1 MEAQDKWYIEQF
13 TAPAMMN
20 RNMVRLGNW
29 TFQRWKTGTGEIKSI
44 TYAEGW
50 RIMKEL
56 SCGLMEM
63 GFQKGD
69 RGALMCHTCPEWV
82 WADYSILCSGG
93 ITVCIYPSLSEA
105 EMCYIINDSGSSIL
119 YLQDE
124 ITLAKVI
131 KAWDKLPELKQVI
144 VMKDEYHSSDSRVM
158 SFGDLRKRGV
168 ELLARDRYVFE
179 KRWRSIELTDYMT
192 IVYTSGTTGTP
203 KGAVHT
209 HLSFNSA
216 ICRDLR
222 DAPHYRE
229 GDVLLS
235 FLPLSHTYERE
246 CGHGSA
252 MMAGVTIA
260 YTTPKDIVRDLQLFR
275 PHIFMSVPRIYE
287 RVYLAMKDMAS
298 KNSITSAIFNAA
310 MDTGRKVIAT
320 RADERGFIAM
330 DEFTD
335 LSEGVGFWLGFKYRL
350 FDALVFKKVRDRF
363 GGRIRCAFSAA
374 GSLPADLCKSF
385 MAMGFVILEG
395 YGLTETWNTINLNRP
410 GKILPGS
417 VGPVSSGVVARIAAD
432 GEWQVRG
439 ENLFVG
445 YWNKP
450 EDTAEAFTEDGYFKT
465 GDIVEEVGD
474 GYVKIVDRK
483 KGIMVL
489 DTGKNVPS
497 ARIESLFALSQYI
510 EMVVPIADDMKF
522 VSALVVPDF
531 DAFIKF
537 FKEKG
542 ISYDKSALE
551 FSQEGTAPV
560 CIKVGDDFVSNEKLK
575 ELIDADIK
583 KANLELEEYEQI
595 KKYHILNRKLMEQY
609 GEMTPTLKVKRKAVL
624 GTFKEQI
631 GNLYK

>member
-1 MEAQDKWYIEQF
+1 MEAHDKWYIEQF

-20 RNMVRLGNW
+20 RNAVRFGHRP
-29 TFQRWKTGTGEIKSI
+29 FQRWKTSSDEIKSI

-56 SCGLMEM
+56 SCGLMDM
-63 GFQKGD
+63 GFKKGD
-69 RGALMCHTCPEWV
+69 RGAVMCHTCPEWV

-93 ITVCIYPSLSEA
+93 ITVCIYPTLSES
-105 EMCYIINDSGSSIL
+105 EMSYIINDSGASIL
-119 YLQDE
+119 YLQDDA
-124 ITLAKVI
+124 TLAKVI
-131 KAWDKLPELKQVI
+131 KAWDKLPELKKVI
-144 VMKDEYHSSDSRVM
+144 VMKDGYTSSDSRVL
-158 SFGDLRKRGV
+158 SFGELRRRGV
-168 ELLARDRYVFE
+168 ALLARDRYGFE
-179 KRWRSIELTDYMT
+179 KRWRSVELTDYMT

-209 HLSFNSA
+209 HLSFNFA

-222 DAPHYRE
+222 DAPSYHE
-229 GDVLLS
+229 GDILLS

-260 YTTPKDIVRDLQLFR
+260 YTTPKDIVRDLQIFK

-298 KNSITSAIFNAA
+298 KSAVTSAIFNAA
-310 MDTGRKVIAT
+310 MNTGREIIEN
-320 RADERGFIAM
+320 RADSNGFIAM

-335 LSEGVGFWLGFKYRL
+335 LSKGAGFWLGFKYRL
-350 FDALVFKKVRDRF
+350 FDALVFSKVRDRF
-363 GGRIRCAFSAA
+363 GGRMRCAFSAA

-395 YGLTETWNTINLNRP
+395 YGLTETWNTITLNRP

-417 VGPVSSGVVARIAAD
+417 VGPVSSGVIGRIAAD

-439 ENLFVG
+439 DNLFVG

-465 GDIVEEVGD
+465 GDIVEEVAD

-497 ARIESLFALSQYI
+497 ARIENLFALSQYI

-522 VSALVVPDF
+522 VSALVVPNF
-531 DAFIKF
+531 DAFIKYF
-537 FKEKG
+537 NEKG
-542 ISYDKSALE
+542 IPYEKSSLE
-551 FSQEGTAPV
+551 FSQEGAAPV
-560 CIKVGDDFVSNEKLK
+560 CIKVGYDFVSNEKLK
-575 ELIDADIK
+575 ELVDADIQ
-583 KANLELEEYEQI
+583 KANKELEEYEQI

-609 GEMTPTLKVKRKAVL
+609 GEMTPTLKVKRKTVL
-624 GTFKEQI
+624 STFKEEI
-631 GNLYK
+631 GKMYK

>member
-1 MEAQDKWYIEQF
+1 
-13 TAPAMMN
+13 
-20 RNMVRLGNW
+20 
-29 TFQRWKTGTGEIKSI
+29 
-44 TYAEGW
+44 
-50 RIMKEL
+50 
-56 SCGLMEM
+56 
-63 GFQKGD
+63 
-69 RGALMCHTCPEWV
+69 
-82 WADYSILCSGG
+82 
-93 ITVCIYPSLSEA
+93 
-105 EMCYIINDSGSSIL
+105 
-119 YLQDE
+119 
-124 ITLAKVI
+124 
-131 KAWDKLPELKQVI
+131 
-144 VMKDEYHSSDSRVM
+144 
-158 SFGDLRKRGV
+158 
-168 ELLARDRYVFE
+168 
-179 KRWRSIELTDYMT
+179 
-192 IVYTSGTTGTP
+192 
-203 KGAVHT
+203 
-209 HLSFNSA
+209 
-216 ICRDLR
+216 
-222 DAPHYRE
+222 
-229 GDVLLS
+229 
-235 FLPLSHTYERE
+235 
-246 CGHGSA
+246 

-551 FSQEGTAPV
+551 FSQEGTTPV
-560 CIKVGDDFVSNEKLK
+560 CVKVGDDFVANEKLK